1 MTAPIMQAISSGF
14 SSQQVLSYLIRKF
27 PQHAKKIS
35 HALAMGYT
43 PTQVLSY
50 LSGGKKAVNT
60 DEVAQTEHEA
70 TIKADK
76 RRRNTNEALV
86 AGTAAAAAGGLGF
99 GLSRLGGAAGS
110 NAIRGQLL
118 PALPGGGRIA
128 GSPTLQIGHT
138 PVNVPPNPTPTNP
151 NPNNM
156 GGGQGGNLAPSGGQP
171 PAMPPSGGMPPPS
184 PMPPAS
190 NLSSPSQS
198 PIQNVANSITQG
210 VGNQQVP
217 ENNLEPLTEQDKAYR
232 NILDRQKESS
242 RLFEL
247 AKEKRPGKEGTTPF
261 MRMARDLVKK
271 GQIKDAEEFDEFR
284 KYWARTEGQR
294 RGSPLIEFET
304 FRSQKPKF
312 QEPQPEPAK
321 LSPTLQGAESPI
333 NSDIVPDTT
342 DKTTGFGQNTPNLR
356 EKIAQMPKLAK
367 DSTVIS
373 PIGLGRIKELR
384 NGKAMLDVDGK
395 KHVVNEDELIESPLP
410 EKDLAELYEDMVS
423 GIQKKTG
430 QEMSRNVNWAGYDPK
445 SNELAYRPHDGRL
458 YVYDNISP
466 EDAEE
471 LTSLLNTRK
480 TTGENFIGAWQSGS
494 QSPIGAAMS
503 RLILRLQKERG
514 GKGNEYSGKFET
526 LYDAIEPAVKAAKAK
541 HAEERKRKK
550 KA

>member
-1 MTAPIMQAISSGF
+1 MNSIFQALNSGYSPEEIIGF
-14 SSQQVLSYLIRKF
+14 LSKAIPSIGPMVNKARKSGYQAQQILGFLSKSFGREDIKGLSENERHVANRRADAERAKF
-27 PQHAKKIS
+27 G
-35 HALAMGYT
+35 L
-43 PTQVLSY
+43 
-50 LSGGKKAVNT
+50 KAV
-60 DEVAQTEHEA
+60 A
-70 TIKADK
+70 
-76 RRRNTNEALV
+76 
-86 AGTAAAAAGGLGF
+86 TAAATPIVASATSAA
-99 GLSRLGGAAGS
+99 LSRA
-110 NAIRGQLL
+110 L
-118 PALPGGGRIA
+118 PASVQSLI
-128 GSPTLQIGHT
+128 
-138 PVNVPPNPTPTNP
+138 
-151 NPNNM
+151 
-156 GGGQGGNLAPSGGQP
+156 GGQP
-171 PAMPPSGGMPPPS
+171 PVSPLPGQTHNPPAHPAQNQLPSALAPTLQQPQQGQQAQVSPQQPPS
-184 PMPPAS
+184 
-190 NLSSPSQS
+190 
-198 PIQNVANSITQG
+198 QNIGNSIAQSTN
-210 VGNQQVP
+210 NQQVP
-217 ENNLEPLTEQDKAYR
+217 ENNLEPLTEQDKAYK
-232 NILDRQKESS
+232 NIQERQKESE

-271 GQIKDAEEFDEFR
+271 GQIRDAEEFDEFR
-284 KYWARTEGQR
+284 KYWVRTEGQR
-294 RGSPLIEFET
+294 RGSPLIEFES
-304 FRSQKPKF
+304 FRSQRPKF
-312 QEPQPEPAK
+312 QEPQQEPAK
-321 LSPTLQGAESPI
+321 LSPALQGQENPI
-333 NSDIVPDTT
+333 NSDILPSNS
-342 DKTTGFGQNTPNLR
+342 DKTAQFGQNNSGLR
-356 EKIAQMPKLAK
+356 EKIAQMPKLSK

-395 KHVVNEDELIESPLP
+395 KHVVNEDELIASPLP

-458 YVYDNISP
+458 YVYDEISP
-466 EDAEE
+466 EDAAE

-503 RLILRLQKERG
+503 RLILKLQKERG

>member
-14 SSQQVLSYLIRKF
+14 SSQQVLSYLMRKF

-43 PTQVLSY
+43 PSQVLSY

-70 TIKADK
+70 TMKADK

-86 AGTAAAAAGGLGF
+86 AGTAAAAAGGLGY
-99 GLSRLGGAAGS
+99 GLSRLGGAAAS
-110 NAIRGQLL
+110 NAVRGQLL

-128 GSPTLQIGHT
+128 GSPTLQLGHT

-151 NPNNM
+151 GPNTMGPPNQNPATGYGQSPTM
-156 GGGQGGNLAPSGGQP
+156 PGAGGIPPQAPSP
-171 PAMPPSGGMPPPS
+171 TP
-184 PMPPAS
+184 S
-190 NLSSPSQS
+190 NLPLSPSQP
-198 PIQNVANSITQG
+198 PIQNVGSNISQG

-232 NILDRQKESS
+232 NILDRQKESA

-247 AKEKRPGKEGTTPF
+247 AKEKRLGKEGTTPF

-271 GQIKDAEEFDEFR
+271 GQIKSAEEFDEFR
-284 KYWARTEGQR
+284 KYWRATEGQK

-304 FRSQKPKF
+304 FRSQRPKF
-312 QEPQPEPAK
+312 QESSMPEIPV
-321 LSPTLQGAESPI
+321 
-333 NSDIVPDTT
+333 NSQEMPVNL
-342 DKTTGFGQNTPNLR
+342 DKTPQFGQNTDNLR
-356 EKIAQMPKLAK
+356 EKISQMPKLVK
-367 DSTVIS
+367 EDMVIS

-384 NGKAMLDVDGK
+384 NGKAMLEVDGK

-410 EKDLAELYEDMVS
+410 EKELAELFDDLIGGIEKETEQEVS
-423 GIQKKTG
+423 K
-430 QEMSRNVNWAGYDPK
+430 NVNWAGYDPK
-445 SNELAYRPHDGRL
+445 TNELAYRPHDGAL
-458 YVYDNISP
+458 YIYDNISP
-466 EDAEE
+466 EDAKA
-471 LTSLLNTRK
+471 LTEVLTLRK
-480 TTGENFIGAWQSGS
+480 TTGGNFVGPWVAGTK
-494 QSPIGAAMS
+494 SPIGAAMS
-503 RLILRLQKERG
+503 KLILKLQSERG
-514 GKGNEYSGKFET
+514 GKGNEYTGKFQT